1 MTVKKYYQLA
11 KHSLFPICRSLTGD
25 GVRKT
30 LKIIKV
36 IKPLISEIEKAV

>member
-11 KHSLFPICRSLTGD
+11 KHSLFPICRNLTGD
-25 GVRKT
+25 GVKKT

-36 IKPLISEIEKAV
+36 VKPLISEAEKVI

>member
-36 IKPLISEIEKAV
+36 VKPLISEAEKVI